1 MAVKKGLKKPGLH
14 FIIHDMGVVD
24 VLEKTTS
31 KKRELINNIKAM
43 LIGKVKNVI
52 IEMVHHK
59 DEFPNS
65 LFSKYISKKTGCNYH
80 ISL

>member
-52 IEMVHHK
+52 IEM
-59 DEFPNS
+59 N
-65 LFSKYISKKTGCNYH
+65 KTGDLNNRVILNH
-80 ISL
+80 S